1 MKEYLKNVATTKIPG
16 SRIQLCYLAALLS
29 LLWIVLISSNRA
41 AMTLMASCVL
51 VYFISVTIIKRV
63 MRTTTIEAVLIERYF
78 IWLGVLLET
87 TYIVALGC
95 KEGFTTLTWICFEVG
110 VLVVVGL
117 TAGIAIHLKSR
128 KNFYHGVKKMDLL
141 K

>member
-1 MKEYLKNVATTKIPG
+1 MA
-16 SRIQLCYLAALLS
+16 
-29 LLWIVLISSNRA
+29 
-41 AMTLMASCVL
+41 LMASCVL

-63 MRTTTIEAVLIERYF
+63 MRTTTIEVVLIERYF
-78 IWLGVLLET
+78 IWLSVLLKT
-87 TYIVALGC
+87 TYIVALGYE
-95 KEGFTTLTWICFEVG
+95 EGFTTLTWICFEVG

-117 TAGIAIHLKSR
+117 TAGIAIHLKNR